1 MNRFLE
7 RLADLYA
14 PLGRRGMLMD
24 GQYRFA
30 SDSDNDTG
38 AARGNRLGG
47 RSATADQARPGQAA
61 AGVASPNRSL
71 VLRIAHPFHR

>member
-30 SDSDNDTG
+30 SDNDNDTG

-47 RSATADQARPGQAA
+47 RSATA
-61 AGVASPNRSL
+61 AGVVTTPVRSL
-71 VLRIAHPFHR
+71 VLRLAHPFHR

>member
-30 SDSDNDTG
+30 PDDATG
-38 AARGNRLGG
+38 AASGSRHGAHPL
-47 RSATADQARPGQAA
+47 ARPPHRP
-61 AGVASPNRSL
+61 SISSL
-71 VLRIAHPFHR
+71 TDKGITA

>member
-24 GQYRFA
+24 GLYRFA
-30 SDSDNDTG
+30 SDDDTG
-38 AARGNRLGG
+38 AAGGSRLGG
-47 RSATADQARPGQAA
+47 RSATAVRLRPSQAVVGAA
-61 AGVASPNRSL
+61 TAPARSL
-71 VLRIAHPFHR
+71 ALRIAHPFHR

>member
-30 SDSDNDTG
+30 PDNDNGPGSAEAASRRRRDG
-38 AARGNRLGG
+38 AHPL
-47 RSATADQARPGQAA
+47 ARP
-61 AGVASPNRSL
+61 P
-71 VLRIAHPFHR
+71 HRPSISSQTDKGITA